1 MDTRDGI
8 GGFKALVPCALWV
21 PELSSTT
28 YVLLLRVCL
37 FRLYNLTYF
46 KLIMLSSK

>member
-21 PELSSTT
+21 PEF
-28 YVLLLRVCL
+28 YYLRTVA
-37 FRLYNLTYF
+37 
-46 KLIMLSSK
+46 